1 MKLVS
6 NKRISIPLGFIT
18 ASADALTNGFLVPP
32 ETEVLFNFRPGT
44 WLLTF
49 LVYTTLGEL
58 SALPLAVGVL
68 QASEEISAKTGA
80 NVERINPGLGNIA
93 LLTAGVVFSIGFV
106 NLIGSLWAHFR
117 FKALGHESQKYFLQR
132 RFLKSSRSV
141 EEYQNYLD
149 EPDKFLD
156 DKCR

>member
-1 MKLVS
+1 MAGARRRNHCFHVS
-6 NKRISIPLGFIT
+6 TGDLSEDSNPS
-18 ASADALTNGFLVPP
+18 SS
-32 ETEVLFNFRPGT
+32 RP
-44 WLLTF
+44 
-49 LVYTTLGEL
+49 
-58 SALPLAVGVL
+58 L

-132 RFLKSSRSV
+132 RFLKV
-141 EEYQNYLD
+141 G
-149 EPDKFLD
+149 F
-156 DKCR
+156 